1 MRSLRSS
8 ITAVLIVILG
18 LHASAFASSGSV
30 QIPDA
35 MKQHV
40 PDDTVLLVYTPS
52 IQKLL
57 DAVGKTAASIDP
69 QMAMLTQMVPMMTMS
84 MFQRTGNK
92 PAAMDMNEAAMLA
105 ISPGDKGPDGDPA
118 MTVMVGFKGGADG
131 VKMSGDDQMRVEP
144 VAGSN
149 MAMITNAASNTKR
162 GGATTI
168 FNNIPHGEIS
178 IAFDQEKFVKI
189 YGPMVMEMM
198 TDMAAMENQPG
209 KPADPQM
216 QIMQAQMKQSMN
228 QIKAFMDMF
237 KSMDMAMTFDNGT
250 VNTTVRWIPTDD
262 SEKASGSADLAKHAD
277 VMVDGSFV
285 SMVMSKSA
293 VECMISMQQSYTDS
307 TATTGFQKAMD
318 AIYVIA
324 RNSVREMEGSTGFSY
339 GLNDKGIWALQLMK
353 VQSTQAYLADISEA
367 MKKLDDSDIGFS
379 VSNLQLLDGKG
390 AGYTVRLDMDK
401 MMNSLGYGAMLQ
413 ENDMKQLAAIVNAA
427 MGGDVGMQIR
437 YFHDGN
443 RIAMVA
449 GRNGKMIGRAKQLLR
464 GEGNGAPNTLT
475 SLATTAEG
483 SPTMVMA
490 LDIRSMTGDLLS
502 FLHTVPAISS
512 EMADMPLSLP
522 EGDPIEM
529 TATCTS
535 RTQGGQ
541 CVITFDI
548 GPFSHMMEALEEAEK
563 AKQTKQ
569 AAMAN

>member
-1 MRSLRSS
+1 RSLRSS

-92 PAAMDMNEAAMLA
+92 PATMDMNEAAMLA

-149 MAMITNAASNTKR
+149 MAMITNAGPNTKR

-168 FNNIPHGEIS
+168 FNNIPPGEIS

-250 VNTTVRWIPTDD
+250 VNTTVRWIPADD
-262 SEKASGSADLAKHAD
+262 S
-277 VMVDGSFV
+277 
-285 SMVMSKSA
+285 
-293 VECMISMQQSYTDS
+293 
-307 TATTGFQKAMD
+307 
-318 AIYVIA
+318 
-324 RNSVREMEGSTGFSY
+324 
-339 GLNDKGIWALQLMK
+339 
-353 VQSTQAYLADISEA
+353 
-367 MKKLDDSDIGFS
+367 
-379 VSNLQLLDGKG
+379 
-390 AGYTVRLDMDK
+390 
-401 MMNSLGYGAMLQ
+401 
-413 ENDMKQLAAIVNAA
+413 
-427 MGGDVGMQIR
+427 
-437 YFHDGN
+437 
-443 RIAMVA
+443 
-449 GRNGKMIGRAKQLLR
+449 
-464 GEGNGAPNTLT
+464 
-475 SLATTAEG
+475 
-483 SPTMVMA
+483 
-490 LDIRSMTGDLLS
+490 
-502 FLHTVPAISS
+502 
-512 EMADMPLSLP
+512 
-522 EGDPIEM
+522 
-529 TATCTS
+529 
-535 RTQGGQ
+535 
-541 CVITFDI
+541 
-548 GPFSHMMEALEEAEK
+548 
-563 AKQTKQ
+563 
-569 AAMAN
+569 